1 MSSTVGQEDW
11 QALIEVLQEAIQAL
25 SGKQTEPVKLK
36 ILEFSSTAAM
46 LELQDLADCA
56 GRFEGFLLSTVA
68 PDWDDEATA
77 TLSFSMGALVEKM
90 QMSSYSPAFSAGLG
104 EVLMYLDFYGDDEG
118 AAEPEPE
125 PPAPPPAEALEPVAE
140 SSPTVPATPEREGA
154 TVSAPPTEAPSA
166 VDEDALLAEIF
177 AEVESSEAPHDES
190 LPEDA
195 PAPAVTSVASE
206 PPVVPRPRPTPPE
219 YDTDVDGYVID
230 RLDWYREVLRED
242 PRSRL
247 FVVLGEELC
256 ESGFWDQAIEV
267 CRQGLAYHPD
277 SLRGQVLLG
286 RALLESGRSA
296 EAHAVLI
303 EAHRAIADNAILYR
317 LLARMVEAGGESRL
331 VDGLRQTG
339 RFLEEESRRLASDR
353 VARSPM
359 PISPPRA
366 KAPVPQPPVES
377 PDMAPVPPGPE
388 TGTVEAGVLG
398 WLLRLQD
405 VFVEREAVSPV
416 ISPLFSDEDRA
427 ALRALLT
434 VSVS

>member
-11 QALIEVLQEAIQAL
+11 QALMEVLQEAIQAL

-90 QMSSYSPAFSAGLG
+90 QMSSYSPAFSSGLS

-125 PPAPPPAEALEPVAE
+125 PPAPPPAETLEPVAE
-140 SSPTVPATPEREGA
+140 SSPPVPATPEKEA
-154 TVSAPPTEAPSA
+154 VMASASSSDAPSA

-177 AEVESSEAPHDES
+177 AEVESPEEPHDEP
-190 LPEDA
+190 LPEVS
-195 PAPAVTSVASE
+195 PATAVTSVASE
-206 PPVVPRPRPTPPE
+206 PPAVPRPRPTSPE
-219 YDTDVDGYVID
+219 CDTDVDGYVID
-230 RLDWYREVLRED
+230 RLDWYQEVLRED

-247 FVVLGEELC
+247 FVVLAEELC
-256 ESGFWDQAIEV
+256 DSGLWDQAIEV
-267 CRQGLAYHPD
+267 CRQGLANHPD
-277 SLRGQVLLG
+277 SLRGQILLG
-286 RALLESGRSA
+286 RALLESGRPA

-303 EAHRAIADNAILYR
+303 EVHRAIADNAILYH
-317 LLARMVEAGGESRL
+317 LLARLDEAGGDLRL
-331 VDGLRQTG
+331 VDGFRHTG
-339 RFLEEESRRLASDR
+339 RFLEEESRRLAFDR
-353 VARSPM
+353 MARPPM
-359 PISPPRA
+359 PISPPVA
-366 KAPVPQPPVES
+366 KVSVPQPPVEE
-377 PDMAPVPPGPE
+377 PGPE
-388 TGTVEAGVLG
+388 KGSVEAGVLG

-405 VFVEREAVSPV
+405 VFAQRELVSPV

-427 ALRALLT
+427 ALRVLLT
-434 VSVS
+434 VPVS